1 MEQGQTV
8 RVQFDHF
15 ELDEADARLKRDGA
29 PISLAPKAFA
39 VLCTLA
45 KQPGVLVT
53 KAALLDAVW
62 GHQHVSE
69 SVLKTT
75 ISEVRAALA
84 DDAKNPRFIETASR
98 RGYRFIG
105 RPQGAAPIS
114 RIEVRPSDA
123 DAAGNLFVGRGE
135 ALEELRKA
143 WQRAGAGERQLIWIA
158 GDAGVGKTTLIDTFV
173 REIGADVVTLGQCVE
188 HFGTGEPYLPILE
201 AMKELCRRDPALVD
215 MMRAVAPTWLV
226 QMPWLINDA
235 ERAALHA
242 QVAGVHQDRMVR
254 EMRELMDRF
263 TVNRPLLF
271 VLEDLHWS
279 DQGTLR
285 MMEHFARRPRQVR
298 LMWVATFRLTQ
309 VIAEDHPLREL
320 RQELR
325 LHKLCHE
332 LRLEPFSETE
342 VGQYLESRVPGTRLS
357 EALIKRIHRHT
368 EGLPLFLANVMDSL
382 LAQAASAAT
391 DPDRWLAGN
400 VEALPVPDSLAGVI
414 DKQIGR
420 LPADVR
426 AVLEVASV
434 CGVDFRAGT
443 VAQLV
448 GRDREWVGERCD
460 ELERRRFWL
469 RHVDIVEKRDGTFDT
484 QYAFQHALYRHVF
497 YQRLSVPQR
506 AQLHRSAARVLEEAK
521 AAGEVVMAAEL
532 ASHYERGH
540 QVMSAVHAY
549 TAAARHAFIHF
560 APREAFDLTTK
571 GLQLLERLP
580 AGMERDEAEILL
592 VHARGLA
599 VAQLTGVGSAESF
612 ECFVR
617 TRQLCDALPETPDR
631 ALLLNGMGFSSY
643 MKGDFAGA
651 LALADRVEA
660 IGERHDDQALRMFAC
675 LLRGISFGVQGKH
688 VESGETL
695 ERGLAIWKEHR
706 DRIPFSAFVVDPGVA
721 FRLYLTVPFMHRG
734 FADQARAQVADAH
747 ARAAQ
752 TGQPSSQ
759 MLALWL
765 EGTFEV
771 RYQRVEYV
779 ANIVRKLREVVD
791 KHMLPQGEG
800 PAHWLH
806 GWVLAHSGSP
816 REGYRSIRKGFEL
829 HARQGMY
836 ANKTEVLGWAAE
848 ALVLDGD
855 LAGAEAQFAEAM
867 ALGERLGE
875 RIEYTNMLLLGARIA
890 GAQGDSSRQLHYL
903 HAALTDARTR
913 VLPYHELKALL
924 ALLDGGFATDA
935 DRARIKEVFGS
946 LTEGFDL
953 PVPARVAALLP
964 TL

>member
-1 MEQGQTV
+1 MEQAQTV

-15 ELDEADARLKRDGA
+15 ELDEAEARLKRDGA
-29 PISLAPKAFA
+29 PVSLAPKAFA

-45 KQPGVLVT
+45 KQPGVLIT

-114 RIEVRPSDA
+114 RIEVRPPDSDA
-123 DAAGNLFVGRGE
+123 PGNTFVGRRA
-135 ALEELRKA
+135 ALDELRKA
-143 WQRAGAGERQLIWIA
+143 WRRAGAGERQLVWIA

-173 REIGADVVTLGQCVE
+173 REIGAEVVTLGQCVE

-201 AMKELCRRDPALVD
+201 AVKELCRREPELVD
-215 MMRAVAPTWLV
+215 IMRAVAPTWLV

-263 TVNRPLLF
+263 TANRPLLF

-298 LMWVATFRLTQ
+298 LMWIATFRLTQ
-309 VIAEDHPLREL
+309 AIAEDHPLREL

-325 LHKLCHE
+325 LHKLCQE
-332 LRLEPFSETE
+332 LRLEPFSEAE
-342 VGQYLESRVPGTRLS
+342 VGEYLEARVPGT
-357 EALIKRIHRHT
+357 ALPEGFIKRIHRHT
-368 EGLPLFLANVMDSL
+368 EGLPLFVANVMDSL

-391 DPDRWLAGN
+391 DADRWLAGN

-420 LPADVR
+420 LPADAR
-426 AVLEVASV
+426 SVLEVASV

-443 VAQLV
+443 VARLM
-448 GRDREWVGERCD
+448 GREPDWVSERCD

-497 YQRLSVPQR
+497 YQRLSAPQR
-506 AQLHRSAARVLEEAK
+506 VQLHRAAAKALEEAK

-540 QVMSAVHAY
+540 QAMMAVHAY
-549 TAAARHAFIHF
+549 TIASRHAFVHF
-560 APREAFDLTTK
+560 APREAFDLTTTA
-571 GLQLLERLP
+571 LRLLERVP
-580 AGMERDEAEILL
+580 AGAERDEAELQL
-592 VHARGLA
+592 VHARGVA
-599 VAQLTGVGSAESF
+599 SAQLFGVGSAESYGAF
-612 ECFVR
+612 ER
-617 TRQLCDALPETPDR
+617 ARQLCDALPETPSR
-631 ALLLNGMGFSSY
+631 ALMLNGMGFSSY
-643 MKGDFAGA
+643 IKGDFAGA
-651 LALADRVEA
+651 LALTDRVEA
-660 IGERHDDQALRMFAC
+660 IGERHGDLTLRMFAY
-675 LLRGISFGVQGKH
+675 LLRGISFGAQGRH

-695 ERGLAIWKEHR
+695 ERGLAIWNQHHE
-706 DRIPFSAFVVDPGVA
+706 RIPFSAFVVDPGVA
-721 FRLYLTVPFMHRG
+721 FRLYLTVPCMHRG
-734 FADQARAQVADAH
+734 FADQARAQAAAAH

-752 TGQPSSQ
+752 TGQPSSH

-765 EGTFEV
+765 EGTLEL
-771 RYQRVEYV
+771 RYQRVEHV
-779 ANIVRKLREVVD
+779 AEIVRRLREVVD
-791 KHMLPQGEG
+791 RHMLTQGEG
-800 PAHWLH
+800 PALWLQ
-806 GWVLAHSGSP
+806 GWVLAQSGQP
-816 REGYRSIRKGFEL
+816 REGYRLIREGFEK

-836 ANKTEVLGWAAE
+836 ANKTEVLAQGVE

-855 LAGAEAQFAEAM
+855 WDGAERDLAEAV

-875 RIEYTNMLLLGARIA
+875 RIELTNMWLLGGRIA
-890 GAQGDSSRQLHYL
+890 AGKGDRQRQRHYL
-903 HAALTDARTR
+903 RTAADDARAR
-913 VLPYHELKALL
+913 VLPYHELKSLL
-924 ALLDGGFATDA
+924 ALIDADFADDA
-935 DRARIKEVFGS
+935 DRARIKAVFGG

-953 PVPARVAALLP
+953 PVPTRVAMLLP